1 MPVAGASY
9 VCVIVGHIKRPEA
22 AIRGVTL
29 PGFLAR
35 LYCRL
40 VVSAIHRGPAPGIAK
55 RNLAY
60 IILAMGMPI
69 PASNGDAATLTT
81 LLTDKGAMIALKG
94 DIALS
99 DADALETRMRAA
111 EANGHAIRGLMLD
124 SLGGNL
130 VGGLALA
137 RLVRAH
143 TDLQT
148 TVSYGATC
156 ASACFLVFAAGQTK
170 FADYGSSVGI
180 HGAAD
185 KSGRVTEDAMAAT
198 RAMARFS
205 MEVGVPA
212 PIAQK
217 LINTPPDTIVW
228 LSAADLR
235 SMGVAMA
242 GRPVQAP
249 RGGPRPL
256 VPAVPHRTADIVRNE
271 PPPKSQSERIQAA
284 FDAADHGDYAMA
296 TNLWRA
302 LADQDH
308 GPSQYNLGQ
317 MYYAGKGVPQNFAEA
332 VKWFSRAAQKGVP
345 GAQLSLGVAY
355 ALGRGVQPNLTEAYK
370 WLKLSMAGF
379 ATEKERM
386 EALKAREMIVA
397 RMTAAEIAEAEKET
411 REWAPSR

>member
-1 MPVAGASY
+1 MRVIFDLVSKIRNRLRGAS
-9 VCVIVGHIKRPEA
+9 
-22 AIRGVTL
+22 L
-29 PGFLAR
+29 LGFLAR
-35 LYCRL
+35 LCRRSTT
-40 VVSAIHRGPAPGIAK
+40 SAIRRPAAPGIVAL
-55 RNLAY
+55 NLACSV
-60 IILAMGMPI
+60 LAMDVLI
-69 PASNGDAATLTT
+69 PLSESTAATLTT

-94 DIALS
+94 DIAIG
-99 DADALETRMRAA
+99 DAEALQARFRAT
-111 EANGHAIRGLMLD
+111 EANGHAIRGLLLD
-124 SLGGNL
+124 SPGGNL

-137 RLVRAH
+137 RLVRARPG
-143 TDLQT
+143 LQT
-148 TVSYGATC
+148 TVGYGATC
-156 ASACFLVFAAGQTK
+156 ASACFLVFAAGETK
-170 FADYGSSVGI
+170 FADYGSFVGI

-185 KSGRVTEDAMAAT
+185 KSGQVTEDAMAAT

-205 MEVGVPA
+205 VEVGVPA
-212 PIAQK
+212 LIAQK
-217 LINTPPDTIVW
+217 LIDTPPDTIVW
-228 LSAADLR
+228 LNAADLR
-235 SMGVAMA
+235 SMGVTMA

-256 VPAVPHRTADIVRNE
+256 VPAVPHRAADIVRND

-284 FDAADHGDYAMA
+284 LDAADHGDYAMA

-397 RMTAAEIAEAEKET
+397 RMTAGEIAEAEKET

>member
-1 MPVAGASY
+1 M
-9 VCVIVGHIKRPEA
+9 
-22 AIRGVTL
+22 L
-29 PGFLAR
+29 
-35 LYCRL
+35 
-40 VVSAIHRGPAPGIAK
+40 
-55 RNLAY
+55 
-60 IILAMGMPI
+60 I
-69 PASNGDAATLTT
+69 PASKGDAATLTT
-81 LLTDKGAMIALKG
+81 LLTDKGAIIALKG

-99 DADALETRMRAA
+99 DAEALETRIRAT
-111 EANGHAIRGLMLD
+111 EANGQTIRGLLLD
-124 SLGGNL
+124 SPGGNL
-130 VGGLALA
+130 VGGLGLA
-137 RLVRAH
+137 RLVHAH
-143 TDLQT
+143 TNLQT
-148 TVSYGATC
+148 AVGYGATC
-156 ASACFLVFAAGQTK
+156 ASACFLVFAAGETK
-170 FADYGSSVGI
+170 FADYGSFVGI

-185 KSGRVTEDAMAAT
+185 RFGLVTEDAMAAT

-217 LINTPPDTIVW
+217 LVDTPPDTIVW
-228 LSAADLR
+228 LNIADLR
-235 SMGVAMA
+235 SMGVTMT

-256 VPAVPHRTADIVRNE
+256 VPMAPHRAADIARNE
-271 PPPKSQSERIQAA
+271 SASKSQSERIQAA
-284 FDAADHGDYAMA
+284 LDAANHGDYAMA
-296 TNLWRA
+296 ASLWQA

-370 WLKLSMAGF
+370 WLKLSMEGF
-379 ATEKERM
+379 ATEKDRM

-397 RMTAAEIAEAEKET
+397 RMTSEEIAEAEKET
-411 REWAPSR
+411 RDWTAVR

>member
-1 MPVAGASY
+1 
-9 VCVIVGHIKRPEA
+9 
-22 AIRGVTL
+22 L

-35 LYCRL
+35 LCCRF
-40 VVSAIHRGPAPGIAK
+40 SAIHRGPAPGIAK

-60 IILAMGMPI
+60 IILAMGMSI

-81 LLTDKGAMIALKG
+81 LLTDKGAIIALKG

-99 DADALETRMRAA
+99 DAEALQARFRAA
-111 EANGHAIRGLMLD
+111 EANGHAIRGLQLD
-124 SLGGNL
+124 SPGGNL
-130 VGGLALA
+130 IGGLALA

-156 ASACFLVFAAGQTK
+156 ASACFLVFAAGEAK
-170 FADYGSSVGI
+170 SADYGSFIGI

-185 KSGRVTEDAMAAT
+185 KSGQVTDDAMAAT

-217 LINTPPDTIVW
+217 LIDTPPDTIVW

-235 SMGVAMA
+235 SMGVTMA

-256 VPAVPHRTADIVRNE
+256 VPTLSRGNTGIVRNE
-271 PPPKSQSERIQAA
+271 SLPKSQTERIQAA
-284 FDAADHGDYAMA
+284 LNAADRGDYATA
-296 TNLWRA
+296 ANLWRG
-302 LADQDH
+302 LADEGH
-308 GPSQYNLGQ
+308 GPSQYNLGE

-345 GAQLSLGVAY
+345 GAQLSLGIAY

-379 ATEKERM
+379 ATEKDRM
-386 EALKAREMIVA
+386 EAFKARKMIVA
-397 RMTAAEIAEAEKET
+397 RMTAGEIAEAEKET
-411 REWAPSR
+411 RDWSPSR